1 MKNLEKLFKTN
12 EKMAM
17 KRLEN
22 IENKWKTVFKGLKKL
37 LKIIKKKKESY
48 HKSDNLSLQ
57 LESEEYV

>member
-1 MKNLEKLFKTN
+1 
-12 EKMAM
+12 MAM